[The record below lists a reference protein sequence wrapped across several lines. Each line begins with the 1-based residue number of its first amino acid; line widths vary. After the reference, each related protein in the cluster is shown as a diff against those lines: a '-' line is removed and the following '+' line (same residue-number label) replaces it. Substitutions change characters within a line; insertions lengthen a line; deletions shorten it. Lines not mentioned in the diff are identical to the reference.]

1 VRRLGIDS
9 VAETEAGHGEDG
21 LPESRRE
28 AVVKHGQMAWG
39 PFIGRAP
46 GPTGQLRVA
55 ASA

>member
-39 PFIGRAP
+39 PFYRAC
-46 GPTGQLRVA
+46 TGTDGTAQGGG
-55 ASA
+55 